1 MGLREVVGCVILLGG
16 AAALGKVLLR
26 DGGVDRGVVTFMIE
40 GAPSIWQL
48 EVWPNTHLWPH
59 LLTLPS

>member
-1 MGLREVVGCVILLGG
+1 MGLGEVVGCVLLLGD

-26 DGGVDRGVVTFMIE
+26 DRGVDRGVVTFMIE
-40 GAPSIWQL
+40 GAPSIWQP